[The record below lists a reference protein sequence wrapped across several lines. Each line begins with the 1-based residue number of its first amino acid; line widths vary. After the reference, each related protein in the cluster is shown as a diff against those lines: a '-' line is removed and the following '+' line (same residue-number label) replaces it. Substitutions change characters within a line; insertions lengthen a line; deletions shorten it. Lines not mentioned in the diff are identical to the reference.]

1 MKPKLDSHRV
11 MELTKLVDYALQK
24 GKPATH
30 FRLFER
36 LYLSALVLETYL
48 GKPTPKTMRLLRM
61 QFINLSNIAGERYR

>member
-36 LYLSALVLETYL
+36 TI
-48 GKPTPKTMRLLRM
+48 
-61 QFINLSNIAGERYR
+61 FISIGIGNLPWQTDSKDHEIVKNAIYQSIKYSGRTL